1 MEFSKS
7 QKEAI
12 QTIESFLKTSNKLFT
27 LKGSAGTG
35 KSTII
40 TSILQKKEHENKKI
54 AFCATTNKAVSILK
68 EMSKIKDNSEV
79 VFLTIHKLLNIKRKI
94 DRNGKELFETNI
106 EKDENKLLKTKAKS
120 IYNYDIIVIDE
131 SSMITKE
138 IIMKLIKIS
147 DKIKGKII
155 FVGDAAQLPPVNEK
169 HSLVF
174 RTNDI
179 PGFELKEIM
188 RYKGNIV
195 NLCNKVRELVLDNS
209 TKFSLKQFEDENIK
223 KYKKFDKW
231 IKNYLY
237 IYNKTGINEI
247 PIFIVYT
254 NMQCDKINK
263 RIREDLFLKKEKDL
277 DMYDLGKNK
286 KLNKYVNGEIIIFNG
301 YYVSNNKLKYYTSQ
315 KEKVFLVEED
325 IYRVINFSENILGNL
340 DKLIIDIDIKN
351 TIDRYLNNLFDLVE
365 DFSIEIFKLHLI
377 NKDII
382 LIVKDIEK
390 YNITIEKCREILIKL
405 KRFMEKRNK
414 ENISFMTFLW
424 EYFYEKLIDKFADIS
439 YGYCITTHKSQG
451 STFSNIYVDMNNIIF
466 KNSNEK
472 ESFRCLYTA
481 ITRTSEKLNI
491 LV

>member
-12 QTIESFLKTSNKLFT
+12 QTIEGFLKTSNKLFT

-40 TSILQKKEHENKKI
+40 TTILHKNEHKTKKI

-68 EMSKIKDNSEV
+68 EMSKIKDIREV

-94 DRNGKELFETNI
+94 DKNGKELFETNI
-106 EKDENKLLKTKAKS
+106 DKDENKLLKTKAKS

-155 FVGDAAQLPPVNEK
+155 FVGDSAQLPPVNEK

-174 RTNDI
+174 RTDDI
-179 PGFELKEIM
+179 QGYELMEIM

-195 NLCNKVRELVLDNS
+195 NLCNKVRELVFDNS
-209 TKFSLKQFEDENIK
+209 TKFSLKQFENENIK
-223 KYKKFDKW
+223 RYKKFDKW
-231 IKNYLY
+231 VKSYLD
-237 IYNKTGINEI
+237 IYNKTEITEI

-263 RIREDLFLKKEKDL
+263 KIRENLFLKKVEDL
-277 DMYDLGKNK
+277 DMYDLGKDK
-286 KLNKYVNGEIIIFNG
+286 KLDKYVKGEIIIFNG
-301 YYVSNNKLKYYTSQ
+301 YYVSNNKFKYYTSQ
-315 KEKVFLVEED
+315 KEKVFLVEEH
-325 IYRVINFSENILGNL
+325 IFRLINFSKNILENL
-340 DKLIIDIDIKN
+340 DKLIIDIETKS
-351 TIDRYLNNLFDLVE
+351 TIEKYLNNLFDLLE

-377 NKDII
+377 NKDFI
-382 LIVKDIEK
+382 LVVKDIEK
-390 YNITIEKCREILIKL
+390 YNLTIDKSREILIKL

-424 EYFYEKLIDKFADIS
+424 EYFYEKMIDKFADIS

-466 KNSNEK
+466 KNSNEE